1 MIALAIKLALGRLTG
16 AFRWLADLVGRYP
29 LSFAC
34 AAFIL
39 ALAWT
44 WNAKTTAERERDEAV
59 TAYQENV
66 KRYLTAQAE
75 AEAAEKARLARVRA
89 EQERITNA
97 VSSDYRQR
105 LADARARYDRLRAQ
119 ADRGAPA
126 RVNVPGVS
134 QATGGTDASASD
146 PGFSLGARLVASEQA
161 EQLVA
166 LQEWVREQAA
176 VSVE

>member
-34 AAFIL
+34 VAFIL

-59 TAYQENV
+59 AAYHATV
-66 KRYLTAQAE
+66 KRYLTSQAE
-75 AEAAEKARLARVRA
+75 AEAAEKARLTRVRA
-89 EQERITNA
+89 EQERITDA
-97 VSSDYRQR
+97 VTSDYRQR
-105 LADARARYDRLRAQ
+105 LAAVRARYDRMRAQ

-126 RVNVPGVS
+126 RVNVPGVP
-134 QATGGTDASASD
+134 QAAGGTDEAASD
-146 PGFSLGARLVASEQA
+146 PGFSLRARLIASEQA

-166 LQEWVREQAA
+166 LQEWVRQQGA
-176 VSVE
+176 VE